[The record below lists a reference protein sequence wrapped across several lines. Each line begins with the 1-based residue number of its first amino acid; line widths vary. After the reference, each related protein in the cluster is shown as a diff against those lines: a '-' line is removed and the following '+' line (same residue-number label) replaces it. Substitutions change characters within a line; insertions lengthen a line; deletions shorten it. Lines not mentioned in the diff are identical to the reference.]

1 MDINDTRS
9 RVLHTAITL
18 FSQKGYSTVS
28 LRQIASAVGISAP
41 ALYNHFSSKEA
52 LYQEAVSTAF
62 ADKATLLLAMLEDES
77 LAPQQRLQGFIE
89 SVCHSIDQ
97 DPAFRALMQRELLDG
112 QPDRLAFLGRSIFN
126 QVQQPFMTLLQ
137 ELKPGCDAFLLS
149 QFIFGL
155 VKQHF
160 DMKPLHPHLELE
172 QSSQRSPRQIAALA
186 IEVLAPYFSFDVPE

>member
-155 VKQHF
+155 VKQYF